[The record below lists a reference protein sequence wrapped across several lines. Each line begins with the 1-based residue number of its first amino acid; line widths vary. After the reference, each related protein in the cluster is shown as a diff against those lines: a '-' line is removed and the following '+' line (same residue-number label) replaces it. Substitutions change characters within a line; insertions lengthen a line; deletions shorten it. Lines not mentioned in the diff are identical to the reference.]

1 MALTAAKRYSMKERN
16 PEEINSYPVKN
27 GTTIYYGALVGI
39 DSVLVSSGKLVNW
52 NVSSGM
58 LRFCGIAIP
67 RGTRDLPYSV
77 LGNSGGTVVCE
88 VYEGG
93 GRLEN
98 VVVAGAVALSLGD
111 PVYASD
117 ENTFTMTATA
127 NVGAVGRIVRYVSA
141 GVADVQ
147 LWSAMEYAAMENFGK
162 V

>member
-1 MALTAAKRYSMKERN
+1 MKQRS

-27 GTTIYYGALVGI
+27 GTTIYYGALVGL
-39 DSVLVSSGKLVNW
+39 DSVLVSSGRLVNW
-52 NVSSGM
+52 NDDSGM

-77 LGNSGGTVVCE
+77 LGNSGGTIVCE

-93 GRLEN
+93 PTLED
-98 VVVAGAVALSLGD
+98 VTIAGAVALSLGD

-117 ENTFTMTATA
+117 ENTFTMTATP
-127 NVGAVGRIVRYVSA
+127 NVGAVGRLAKYVSS
-141 GVADVQ
+141 GVGNVQ
-147 LWSAMEYAAMENFGK
+147 LWSCQEYAANQNFGK